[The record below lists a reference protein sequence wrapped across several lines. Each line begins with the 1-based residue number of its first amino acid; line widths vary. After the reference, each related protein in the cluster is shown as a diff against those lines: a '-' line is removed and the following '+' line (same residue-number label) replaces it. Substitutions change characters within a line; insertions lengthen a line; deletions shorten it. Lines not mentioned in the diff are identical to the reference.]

1 MQPLPMH
8 VDAREENYLVV
19 GSQQHCHC
27 VALQGAGLQIG
38 PLWDSR
44 GSFYLIKSVT
54 TMLVFT
60 LKSVD
65 LSLGVISL
73 SRLETELGVLLT
85 LRCQSPVGLIL
96 GSRRKTRRLCLV
108 YRRCERSCSNK
119 IVGCAENNLFS
130 TDLLIESFMSSGS
143 ICAFVIY

>member
-1 MQPLPMH
+1 MH

-27 VALQGAGLQIG
+27 VALQGAGLQMD

-54 TMLVFT
+54 TMLIFT

-96 GSRRKTRRLCLV
+96 GSRRKTRRLVWFTGGVNAAAQTRQSAVLKTI
-108 YRRCERSCSNK
+108 CS
-119 IVGCAENNLFS
+119 A
-130 TDLLIESFMSSGS
+130 LIS
-143 ICAFVIY
+143 